1 MIIPPS
7 ISLSGKVGELLM
19 TPTTEPRY
27 NRTYICTFQ
36 QIIYSFH
43 IDQKPRHRMALGRVR
58 QETAMNGRTSFIE
71 RLADFVVRNRI
82 WVAILTLVAA
92 FTVFAGIPNL
102 KLDTDG
108 RVFMAADNPDKMLLD
123 RFEQEFAKDDNLAII
138 VKPADGNVFT
148 PRTLGAV
155 GDLTEELWNLP
166 YVRLVNSITRFQN
179 TYADG
184 DMMVVEDLV
193 PDPQTVT
200 PKEAAAARDTALDR
214 IEIINSLISADG
226 SATAISVIFRLPGI
240 DLVSEIPNINA
251 EAEPLLARFR
261 AEYPEIEFKA
271 SGSVAISQAFATA
284 SQKDGETLTP
294 SMLVAMLL
302 VVGILLRSVTGAL
315 LILVLAALSALVSL
329 GALGWTRIPINSA
342 TAVAPLM
349 VITLAVASSVH
360 ILSSVRQ
367 TMQQTSDRTQ
377 WARRAL
383 ADHGLG
389 ITVAIF
395 TTAIGFLSLNFSIS
409 PPFRQL
415 GNMVAAGMVGVWIF
429 TIFLLPGLICWLP
442 MRQVRK
448 AASVD
453 RFMAWLGEFVI
464 RNQRRLLL
472 GIPLVILGFA
482 AGISQIKL
490 EDDFLRYFD
499 ERFETRRATDLYEAN
514 LGGLNVLEYSVDTG
528 VESGINSVAYLES
541 LDAFASFLRDQ
552 PEVSHIRI
560 LSDTIKRLNMNM
572 NGDDPAFYRIP
583 DTDEEASQYLFLYEL
598 SLGYGMDL
606 TDQINVD
613 RSSTRVSAFVP
624 FATTTQL
631 LELDDKVQ
639 AWFAENAAELANPVT
654 GQTHVYTMIS
664 ARDVPSMLKGTT
676 LALVF
681 ISFVIF
687 LVLRNLKL
695 GLVSLVPNLVPA
707 AMGFGLWGF
716 MVGNVTLAVSI
727 VVAMTLGIV
736 VDDTVH
742 FILKYANARKRGE
755 SAEDSVRYAFKSVGM
770 ALTVTSLGLV
780 IGFAILGQSG
790 FAVNRDMARL
800 TAITLS
806 FALFVDFLFLPPL
819 LIFLDRMKTMKT
831 SISNAASLALV
842 AGLAAALALVLPF
855 DSAKAS
861 NEKGLA
867 IATEVDNRDKGWD
880 DVSVEGEMVLKNKAG
895 NESVRKFRSTI
906 LEAANTAEGDR
917 SIITFSQPRDVRGT
931 ALLTHSKI
939 EPEDDSQWIFLPAV
953 KRVKRISSSN
963 RTGKFVSS
971 EFSYE
976 DLGSEEVADNDHI
989 WIEDTACAHDASLT
1003 CAAVESRPKNKKS
1016 GYSRRVS
1023 FIDLEE
1029 YRVHQIDFYNRRGDL
1044 EKTLNFEDYKQY
1056 EGQFWRAHVMI
1067 MKNHQTG
1074 KSTRLSWGEYSFR
1087 QGLTDRDFTPQGL
1100 PKAGR

>member
-1 MIIPPS
+1 M
-7 ISLSGKVGELLM
+7 
-19 TPTTEPRY
+19 
-27 NRTYICTFQ
+27 
-36 QIIYSFH
+36 
-43 IDQKPRHRMALGRVR
+43 
-58 QETAMNGRTSFIE
+58 E
-71 RLADFVVRNRI
+71 RFAEFVVNNRI
-82 WVAILTLVAA
+82 KVAIVTMLLA
-92 FTVFAGIPNL
+92 FGVFAGIPNL

-108 RVFMAADNPDKMLLD
+108 RVFMAADNPDKIRLD

-138 VKPADGNVFT
+138 IVPADGEVFT
-148 PRTLGAV
+148 PRTLGAI
-155 GDLTEELWNLP
+155 GAMTEDLWNLP

-193 PDPQTVT
+193 PEPDMVT
-200 PKEAAAARDTALDR
+200 DEEAAAARAVALDR
-214 IEIINSLISADG
+214 IEIRNSLINEDA

-251 EAEPLLARFR
+251 EFEPLLEEYR
-261 AEYPEIEFKA
+261 AAYPDIQFKA

-294 SMLVAMLL
+294 TMLVAML
-302 VVGILLRSVTGAL
+302 VIVGVLLRSATGSL
-315 LILVLAALSALVSL
+315 LILVLATLSALVSL

-360 ILSSVRQ
+360 VLSSVRQ
-367 TMQQTSDRTQ
+367 TMQETADRTV
-377 WARRAL
+377 WARRAII
-383 ADHGLG
+383 DHGLG
-389 ITVAIF
+389 ITVAVF

-415 GNMVAAGMVGVWIF
+415 GNMVAGGMIGVWVF
-429 TIFLLPGLICWLP
+429 TMFLLPGLICWLP
-442 MRQVRK
+442 IKQNER

-453 RFMAWLGEFVI
+453 NFMVALGEFVI
-464 RNQRRLLL
+464 RHQKRLLV
-472 GIPLVILGFA
+472 GIPVVIIAFG

-499 ERFETRRATDLYEAN
+499 ESFETRQATDLYETE

-528 VESGINSVAYLES
+528 VENGINSVEYLQTLNALS
-541 LDAFASFLRDQ
+541 VFLRDQ
-552 PEVSHIRI
+552 PEISHIRS

-572 NGDDPAFYRIP
+572 NSDDPAYYRIP
-583 DTDEEASQYLFLYEL
+583 DSDEEASQFLFLYEL

-613 RSSTRVSAFVP
+613 RSSTRVSAFVDY
-624 FATTTQL
+624 ATTRQL
-631 LELDDKVQ
+631 IALDEKIQGWFDKNAPELKS
-639 AWFAENAAELANPVT
+639 PVT

-664 ARDVPSMLKGTT
+664 ARDVPSMLQGTS

-707 AMGFGLWGF
+707 IMGFGLWGY

-780 IGFAILGQSG
+780 IGFGILGQSG

-831 SISNAASLALV
+831 STATTASLAAV
-842 AGLAAALALVLPF
+842 AVIAASFAIMPVTGAN
-855 DSAKAS
+855 AS

-867 IATEVDNRDKGWD
+867 IATEVDNRDKGWG
-880 DVSVEGEMVLKNKAG
+880 DVTVEGEMVLKNKAG

-906 LEAANTAEGDR
+906 LEAADASEGDR
-917 SIITFSQPRDVRGT
+917 SIITFSEPRDVRGT

-939 EPEDDSQWIFLPAV
+939 EPDDDSQWIFLPAV

-989 WIEDTACAHDASLT
+989 WLEDATCEHDAALT
-1003 CAAVESRPKNKKS
+1003 CAAVESRPKNKRS

-1023 FIDLEE
+1023 FIDLDE
-1029 YRVHQIDFYNRRGDL
+1029 YRVHRIDFYNRRGDL
-1044 EKTLNFEDYKQY
+1044 EKSLRFEDYRQY

-1067 MKNHQTG
+1067 MDNSQTG
-1074 KSTRLSWGEYSFR
+1074 KSTRLAWGDYSFR
-1087 QGLTDRDFTPQGL
+1087 QGLTERDFTPQGL
-1100 PKAGR
+1100 PKASR

>member
-1 MIIPPS
+1 M
-7 ISLSGKVGELLM
+7 
-19 TPTTEPRY
+19 
-27 NRTYICTFQ
+27 
-36 QIIYSFH
+36 
-43 IDQKPRHRMALGRVR
+43 
-58 QETAMNGRTSFIE
+58 E
-71 RLADFVVRNRI
+71 RFADFVVNNRI
-82 WVAILTLVAA
+82 KVAIVTLLLA
-92 FTVFAGIPNL
+92 FGVFAGIPNL

-108 RVFMAADNPDKMLLD
+108 RVFMAADNPDKIVLD
-123 RFEQEFAKDDNLAII
+123 KFEQEFAKDDNLAII
-138 VKPADGNVFT
+138 IVPEDGKVFT
-148 PRTLGAV
+148 PRTLGAI
-155 GDLTEELWNLP
+155 GAMTEDLWNLP

-193 PDPQTVT
+193 PEPSMVT
-200 PKEAAAARDTALDR
+200 EEEAAAARTAALDR
-214 IEIINSLISADG
+214 IEIRNSLINEDA

-240 DLVSEIPNINA
+240 DLVSEIPDINA
-251 EAEPLLARFR
+251 EFEPLIEKYR
-261 AEYPEIEFKA
+261 AEYPGIQFKA

-294 SMLVAMLL
+294 MMLVAML
-302 VVGILLRSVTGAL
+302 VIVGVLLRSATGSL
-315 LILVLAALSALVSL
+315 LILILAALSALVSL

-360 ILSSVRQ
+360 VLSSIRQ
-367 TMQQTSDRTQ
+367 TMQETADRTV
-377 WARRAL
+377 WAKRAII
-383 ADHGLG
+383 DHGLG
-389 ITVAIF
+389 ITVAVF
-395 TTAIGFLSLNFSIS
+395 TTAVGFLSLNFSIS
-409 PPFRQL
+409 PPFQQL
-415 GNMVAAGMVGVWIF
+415 GNMVAGGMVGVWVF
-429 TIFLLPGLICWLP
+429 TMFLLPGLICWLP
-442 MRQVRK
+442 IKQNK
-448 AASVD
+448 NTASVD
-453 RFMAWLGEFVI
+453 RFMAALGEFVI
-464 RNQRRLLL
+464 RHQKRLLV
-472 GIPLVILGFA
+472 GIPIVIIGFG

-499 ERFETRRATDLYEAN
+499 ESFETRQATDLYETE

-528 VESGINSVAYLES
+528 VENGINSVEYLQT
-541 LDAFASFLRDQ
+541 LDNLSDFLRDQ
-552 PEVSHIRI
+552 PEVSHIRS

-572 NGDDPAFYRIP
+572 NGDDEAFYRIP
-583 DTDEEASQYLFLYEL
+583 DSDEEASQFLFLYEL

-613 RSSTRVSAFVP
+613 RSSTRVSAFVGY
-624 FATTTQL
+624 ATTRQL
-631 LELDDKVQ
+631 IALDGKIQ
-639 AWFAENAAELANPVT
+639 AWFDENAPELKSPVT

-664 ARDVPSMLKGTT
+664 ARDVPSMLKGTS

-707 AMGFGLWGF
+707 IMGFGLWGF

-831 SISNAASLALV
+831 SATTAASLAVIAALA
-842 AGLAAALALVLPF
+842 AGLAFLPF
-855 DSAKAS
+855 STAKAS

-880 DVSVEGEMVLKNKAG
+880 DVTVEGEMVLKNKAG

-906 LEAANTAEGDR
+906 LEAADTSEGDR
-917 SIITFSQPRDVRGT
+917 SIITFSEPRDVRGT

-939 EPEDDSQWIFLPAV
+939 EPDDDSQWIFLPAV

-989 WIEDTACAHDASLT
+989 WIEDKPCAHDTALT
-1003 CAAVESRPKNKKS
+1003 CAAVESRPKNKRS

-1023 FIDLEE
+1023 FIDLDE

-1044 EKTLNFEDYKQY
+1044 EKSLQFQDYKQY
-1056 EGQFWRAHVMI
+1056 EGQFWRAHVMV
-1067 MKNHQTG
+1067 MENKQTG
-1074 KSTRLSWGEYSFR
+1074 KSTRLSWGDYSFR

-1100 PKAGR
+1100 PKASR

>member
-1 MIIPPS
+1 ME
-7 ISLSGKVGELLM
+7 K
-19 TPTTEPRY
+19 
-27 NRTYICTFQ
+27 F
-36 QIIYSFH
+36 
-43 IDQKPRHRMALGRVR
+43 
-58 QETAMNGRTSFIE
+58 
-71 RLADFVVRNRI
+71 ADFVVRNRI
-82 WVAILTLVAA
+82 YTAIAALVLA
-92 FTVFAGIPNL
+92 FAVFAGIPNL

-108 RVFMAADNPDKMLLD
+108 RVFMAADNPDKILLD
-123 RFEQEFAKDDNLAII
+123 KFEQEFAKDDNLAII
-138 VKPADGNVFT
+138 VVPKDGEVFT
-148 PRTLGAV
+148 PRTLGAI
-155 GDLTEELWNLP
+155 GALTEDLWNLP

-193 PDPQTVT
+193 PEPSMVT
-200 PKEAAAARDTALDR
+200 EDEASAAREAALDR
-214 IEIINSLISADG
+214 IEIQNSLINDDG
-226 SATAISVIFRLPGI
+226 SATAISVIFRLPGV

-251 EAEPLLARFR
+251 EFEPLLARYS
-261 AEYPEIEFKA
+261 AEYPGITFKA

-294 SMLVAMLL
+294 AMLVAMLL
-302 VVGILLRSVTGAL
+302 VVGVLLRSVTGAL
-315 LILVLAALSALVSL
+315 LILVLAALSAMASL

-349 VITLAVASSVH
+349 VVTLAVASSVH
-360 ILSSVRQ
+360 VLSSIRQ
-367 TMQQTSDRTQ
+367 TMQQTADRTV

-389 ITVAIF
+389 ITVAVF

-415 GNMVAAGMVGVWIF
+415 GNMVAAGMIGVWIF
-429 TIFLLPGLICWLP
+429 TMFLLPGLIVWLP
-442 MRQVRK
+442 MRQIK
-448 AASVD
+448 EAASVD
-453 RFMAWLGEFVI
+453 RLMGRLGEFVI
-464 RNQRRLLL
+464 RNQRPLLL
-472 GIPLVILGFA
+472 GIPVIIIGFA
-482 AGISQIKL
+482 IGISQIKL

-499 ERFETRRATDLYEAN
+499 ESFETRQATDLYETE

-528 VESGINSVAYLES
+528 VENGINSVEYLQK
-541 LDAFASFLRDQ
+541 LDDLSAFLRSQ
-552 PEVSHIRI
+552 PEVSHIRS

-572 NGDDPAFYRIP
+572 NGDDPASYRIP
-583 DTDEEASQYLFLYEL
+583 DTDEEASQFLFLYEL

-613 RSSTRVSAFVP
+613 RSSTRVSAFVGY
-624 FATTTQL
+624 ATTRQL
-631 LELDDKVQ
+631 IALDGKIQ
-639 AWFAENAAELANPVT
+639 TWFAENAPELQSPVT

-664 ARDVPSMLKGTT
+664 ARDVPSMLQGTS

-695 GLVSLVPNLVPA
+695 GLISLVPNLLPA
-707 AMGFGLWGF
+707 VMGFGLWGY

-780 IGFAILGQSG
+780 LGFAILGQSG

-819 LIFLDRMKTMKT
+819 LIFIDRMKTMKIT
-831 SISNAASLALV
+831 ASTTATMAVLAT
-842 AGLAAALALVLPF
+842 LAAGIMLLLPA
-855 DSAKAS
+855 DYAHAS

-867 IATEVDNRDKGWD
+867 IATEVDNRDKEWG
-880 DVSVEGEMVLKNKAG
+880 DVTVEGEMVLKNKAG

-906 LEAANTAEGDR
+906 LEAANSAEGDK
-917 SIITFSQPRDVRGT
+917 SIIVFSQPRDVRGT

-989 WIEDTACAHDASLT
+989 WLEDAPCEHDAGLT
-1003 CAAVESRPKNKKS
+1003 CAAVESRPKNKRS
-1016 GYSRRVS
+1016 GYSKRVS
-1023 FIDLEE
+1023 FIDMDE
-1029 YRVHQIDFYNRRGDL
+1029 YRVHRIDFYNRRGDL
-1044 EKTLNFEDYKQY
+1044 EKILSFSDFKLYKDRY
-1056 EGQFWRAHVMI
+1056 WRAQI
-1067 MKNHQTG
+1067 MTMNNQQTG
-1074 KSTRLSWGEYSFR
+1074 KSTTLSWGEYDFG
-1087 QGLTDRDFTPQGL
+1087 QGLNDRDFTPQAL
-1100 PKAGR
+1100 PKASR

>member
-1 MIIPPS
+1 MD
-7 ISLSGKVGELLM
+7 
-19 TPTTEPRY
+19 R
-27 NRTYICTFQ
+27 F
-36 QIIYSFH
+36 
-43 IDQKPRHRMALGRVR
+43 
-58 QETAMNGRTSFIE
+58 
-71 RLADFVVRNRI
+71 ADFVVNNRI
-82 WVAILTLVAA
+82 KMALATLLMA
-92 FTVFAGIPNL
+92 FVVFAGIPNL

-108 RVFMAADNPDKMLLD
+108 RVFMASDNPDKILLD
-123 RFEQEFAKDDNLAII
+123 NFEQEFAKDDNLAII
-138 VKPADGNVFT
+138 IVPKDGEVFT
-148 PRTLGAV
+148 PRTLGAI
-155 GDLTEELWNLP
+155 GAMTEDLWNLP

-193 PDPQTVT
+193 PEPSMVTVE
-200 PKEAAAARDTALDR
+200 EAAAARAAALDR
-214 IEIINSLISADG
+214 IEIRNSLINEQG
-226 SATAISVIFRLPGI
+226 TATAISVIFRLPGI

-251 EAEPLLARFR
+251 EFAPLLEEYR
-261 AEYPEIEFKA
+261 AAYPDITFKA
-271 SGSVAISQAFATA
+271 SGSVAVSQAFATA

-294 SMLVAMLL
+294 AMLVAML
-302 VVGILLRSVTGAL
+302 VIVGLLLRSATGSL
-315 LILVLAALSALVSL
+315 LILILAALSALVSL

-360 ILSSVRQ
+360 VLSSIRQ
-367 TMQQTSDRTQ
+367 TMQETSDRTI

-383 ADHGLG
+383 SDHGLG
-389 ITVAIF
+389 ITVAVF

-415 GNMVAAGMVGVWIF
+415 GNMVAGGMIGVWIF
-429 TIFLLPGLICWLP
+429 TMFLLPGLICWVP
-442 MRQVRK
+442 IRQNK
-448 AASVD
+448 GAASVD
-453 RFMAWLGEFVI
+453 RFMVALGEFVI
-464 RNQRRLLL
+464 RHQKRLLL
-472 GIPLVILGFA
+472 GIPVIIIGFA

-499 ERFETRRATDLYEAN
+499 ESFETRQATDLYETE

-528 VESGINSVAYLES
+528 EENGINSVAYLTKLEDLS
-541 LDAFASFLRDQ
+541 AFLRAQ
-552 PEVSHIRI
+552 PEVSHIRS

-583 DTDEEASQYLFLYEL
+583 ETDEEASQFLFLYEL

-613 RSSTRVSAFVP
+613 RSSTRVSAFVGY
-624 FATTTQL
+624 ATTRQL
-631 LELDDKVQ
+631 IALDHKIQDWFDEYAPELK
-639 AWFAENAAELANPVT
+639 APVT

-664 ARDVPSMLKGTT
+664 ARDVPSMLQGTT

-695 GLVSLVPNLVPA
+695 GIVSLVPNLLPA
-707 AMGFGLWGF
+707 LMGFGLWGYL
-716 MVGNVTLAVSI
+716 VGNVTLAVSI

-742 FILKYANARKRGE
+742 FMLKYANARKRGE
-755 SAEDSVRYAFKSVGM
+755 SAEDSVRHAFKSVGM
-770 ALTVTSLGLV
+770 ALTITSLGLV

-831 SISNAASLALV
+831 NTTSTASLAV
-842 AGLAAALALVLPF
+842 IATLAAAALVMTLSTP
-855 DSAKAS
+855 AKAAGDDAS

-867 IATEVDNRDKGWD
+867 IATEVDSRDRGWG
-880 DVSVEGEMVLKNKAG
+880 DVTVEGEMVLKNKAG

-906 LEAANTAEGDR
+906 LEAADASEGDR

-939 EPEDDSQWIFLPAV
+939 EPDDDSQWIFLPAV

-976 DLGSEEVADNDHI
+976 DLGSEEVADNAHI
-989 WIEDTACAHDASLT
+989 WLEDAACAHDGALT
-1003 CAAVESRPKNKKS
+1003 CAAVESRPKNKRS
-1016 GYSRRVS
+1016 GYSKRVS
-1023 FIDLEE
+1023 FIDLDE

-1044 EKTLNFEDYKQY
+1044 EKSLKFQDYKQY

-1067 MKNHQTG
+1067 MENTQTG
-1074 KSTRLSWGEYSFR
+1074 KSTRLSWGDYSFR
-1087 QGLTDRDFTPQGL
+1087 KGLTERDFTPQGL
-1100 PKAGR
+1100 PKASR

>member
-1 MIIPPS
+1 MDRFAAII
-7 ISLSGKVGELLM
+7 V
-19 TPTTEPRY
+19 
-27 NRTYICTFQ
+27 N
-36 QIIYSFH
+36 
-43 IDQKPRHRMALGRVR
+43 
-58 QETAMNGRTSFIE
+58 
-71 RLADFVVRNRI
+71 NRI
-82 WVAILTLVAA
+82 KCAVVTLALA
-92 FTVFAGIPNL
+92 FAVFAGIPNL

-108 RVFMAADNPDKMLLD
+108 RVFMADENPDKMLLD

-138 VKPADGNVFT
+138 IKPADGEVFT
-148 PRTLGAV
+148 PRTLGAI
-155 GDLTEELWNLP
+155 GALTEDLWNLP

-179 TYADG
+179 SYADG

-193 PDPQTVT
+193 PDPQMVT
-200 PKEAAAARDTALDR
+200 AEEAARARATALDR
-214 IEIINSLISADG
+214 VEIRNSLISGDA
-226 SATAISVIFRLPGI
+226 SATAISVIFRLPGV

-251 EAEPLLARFR
+251 EAEPLLERYR
-261 AEYPEIEFKA
+261 AEYPDIEFKA

-294 SMLVAMLL
+294 AMLVAMLL
-302 VVGILLRSVTGAL
+302 VVGILLRTVTGSL

-349 VITLAVASSVH
+349 VITLAVASGVH
-360 ILSSVRQ
+360 VLSSIRQ
-367 TMQQTSDRTQ
+367 TMQQTADRTE

-383 ADHGLG
+383 TDHGVG

-395 TTAIGFLSLNFSIS
+395 TTGIGFLSLNFSIS
-409 PPFRQL
+409 PPFQQL
-415 GNMVAAGMVGVWIF
+415 GNMVAVGMIGVWIF

-442 MRQVRK
+442 IKQINK

-453 RFMAWLGEFVI
+453 RLMVWLGEFVI
-464 RNQRRLLL
+464 RHQRRLLL
-472 GIPLVILGFA
+472 GIPVIIIGFA

-499 ERFETRRATDLYEAN
+499 ERFETRKATDLYETN

-528 VESGINSVAYLES
+528 IESGINSVAYLES
-541 LDAFASFLRDQ
+541 LDAFAEFLRAQ

-572 NGDDPAFYRIP
+572 NGDDTDFYRIP
-583 DTDEEASQYLFLYEL
+583 QTDEEASQYLFLYEL

-624 FATTTQL
+624 FATTSQL
-631 LELDDKVQ
+631 LALDDRIQ
-639 AWFAENAAELANPVT
+639 DWFTANAPELTSPVT

-707 AMGFGLWGF
+707 AMGFGLWGY

-742 FILKYANARKRGE
+742 FILKYANARKRGK
-755 SAEDSVRYAFKSVGM
+755 SAEDSVRHAFKSVGM

-831 SISNAASLALV
+831 SSTTTAALAII
-842 AGLAAALALVLPF
+842 AGLAVALALLTP
-855 DSAKAS
+855 SGGAKAS
-861 NEKGLA
+861 AEKGLA
-867 IATEVDNRDKGWD
+867 IATEVDARDRGWG
-880 DVSVEGEMVLKNKAG
+880 DVTVEGEMVLKNKAG

-906 LEAANTAEGDR
+906 LEAEDSAEGDR
-917 SIITFSQPRDVRGT
+917 SIITFSKPRDVRGT
-931 ALLTHSKI
+931 ALLTHSMI
-939 EPEDDSQWIFLPAV
+939 EPEDDSQWIFLPAI

-976 DLGSEEVADNDHI
+976 DLGSEEVADNEHI
-989 WIEDTACAHDASLT
+989 WLEDAACAHDAAVT

-1016 GYSRRVS
+1016 GYSKRVS
-1023 FIDLEE
+1023 FIDLAE
-1029 YRVHQIDFYNRRGDL
+1029 YRVQRIDFYNRRGDL
-1044 EKTLNFEDYKQY
+1044 EKTLEFQDYRQY
-1056 EGQFWRAHVMI
+1056 EGQFWRAHVMK
-1067 MKNHQTG
+1067 MQNHQTG
-1074 KSTRLSWGEYSFR
+1074 KSTRLSWGDYNFR
-1087 QGLTDRDFTPQGL
+1087 QGLTARDFTPQGL

>member
-1 MIIPPS
+1 M
-7 ISLSGKVGELLM
+7 
-19 TPTTEPRY
+19 
-27 NRTYICTFQ
+27 
-36 QIIYSFH
+36 
-43 IDQKPRHRMALGRVR
+43 
-58 QETAMNGRTSFIE
+58 E
-71 RLADFVVRNRI
+71 RFAEFVVNNRI
-82 WVAILTLVAA
+82 KVAIVTMLLA
-92 FTVFAGIPNL
+92 FGVFAGIPNL

-108 RVFMAADNPDKMLLD
+108 RVFMAADNPDKVRLD

-138 VKPADGNVFT
+138 IVPADGEVFT
-148 PRTLGAV
+148 PRTLGAI
-155 GDLTEELWNLP
+155 GAMTEDLWNLP

-193 PDPQTVT
+193 PEPDMVT
-200 PKEAAAARDTALDR
+200 DEDAAAARAVALDR
-214 IEIINSLISADG
+214 IEIRNSLINEDA

-251 EAEPLLARFR
+251 EFEPLLEEYR
-261 AEYPEIEFKA
+261 AAYPDIQFKA

-294 SMLVAMLL
+294 AMLVAML
-302 VVGILLRSVTGAL
+302 VIVGVLLRSATGSL
-315 LILVLAALSALVSL
+315 LILILATLSALVSL

-360 ILSSVRQ
+360 VLSSVRQ
-367 TMQQTSDRTQ
+367 TMQETADRTI
-377 WARRAL
+377 WARRAII
-383 ADHGLG
+383 DHGLG
-389 ITVAIF
+389 ITVAVF

-415 GNMVAAGMVGVWIF
+415 GNMVAGGMIGVWVF
-429 TIFLLPGLICWLP
+429 TMFLLPGLICWLP
-442 MRQVRK
+442 IKQNKRT
-448 AASVD
+448 ASVD
-453 RFMAWLGEFVI
+453 SFMVALGEFVI
-464 RNQRRLLL
+464 RHQKRLLV
-472 GIPLVILGFA
+472 GIPVVIIAFG

-499 ERFETRRATDLYEAN
+499 ESFETRQATDLYETE

-528 VESGINSVAYLES
+528 VENGINSVEYLQT
-541 LDAFASFLRDQ
+541 LDALSVFLRDQ
-552 PEVSHIRI
+552 PEISHIRS

-572 NGDDPAFYRIP
+572 NSDDPAYYRIP
-583 DTDEEASQYLFLYEL
+583 DSDEEASQFLFLYEL

-613 RSSTRVSAFVP
+613 RSSTRVSAFVGY
-624 FATTTQL
+624 ATTRQL
-631 LELDDKVQ
+631 IALDEKIQGWFDKNAPELKS
-639 AWFAENAAELANPVT
+639 PVT

-664 ARDVPSMLKGTT
+664 ARDVPSMLQGTS

-687 LVLRNLKL
+687 LVLRNFKL

-707 AMGFGLWGF
+707 IMGFGLWGY

-742 FILKYANARKRGE
+742 FILKYANARKRGD

-831 SISNAASLALV
+831 STATTASLAAVTVIAASLAIMPLTG
-842 AGLAAALALVLPF
+842 AN
-855 DSAKAS
+855 AS
-861 NEKGLA
+861 NEKGIA
-867 IATEVDNRDKGWD
+867 IATEVDNRDKGWG
-880 DVSVEGEMVLKNKAG
+880 DVTVEGEMVLKNKAG

-906 LEAANTAEGDR
+906 LEAADASEGDR
-917 SIITFSQPRDVRGT
+917 SIITFSEPRDVRGT

-939 EPEDDSQWIFLPAV
+939 EPDDDSQWIFLPAV

-989 WIEDTACAHDASLT
+989 WLKDAACEHDAALT
-1003 CAAVESRPKNKKS
+1003 CAAVESRPKNKRS

-1023 FIDLEE
+1023 FIDLDE
-1029 YRVHQIDFYNRRGDL
+1029 YRVHRIDFYNRRGDL
-1044 EKTLNFEDYKQY
+1044 EKSLRFEDYRQY
-1056 EGQFWRAHVMI
+1056 EDQFWRAHVMI
-1067 MKNHQTG
+1067 MDNSQTG
-1074 KSTRLSWGEYSFR
+1074 KSTRLAWGDYSFR
-1087 QGLTDRDFTPQGL
+1087 QGLTERDFTPQGL
-1100 PKAGR
+1100 PKASR

>member
-1 MIIPPS
+1 MK
-7 ISLSGKVGELLM
+7 L
-19 TPTTEPRY
+19 
-27 NRTYICTFQ
+27 F
-36 QIIYSFH
+36 
-43 IDQKPRHRMALGRVR
+43 
-58 QETAMNGRTSFIE
+58 
-71 RLADFVVRNRI
+71 ADFVVNNRI
-82 WVAILTLVAA
+82 KVAIATMLMA
-92 FTVFAGIPNL
+92 FAVFAGIPNL

-108 RVFMAADNPDKMLLD
+108 RVFMAANNPDKVMLD
-123 RFEQEFAKDDNLAII
+123 KFEQEFAKDDNLAII
-138 VKPADGNVFT
+138 ILPKDGEVFT
-148 PRTLGAV
+148 PRTLSAIGA
-155 GDLTEELWNLP
+155 LTDDLWNLP

-184 DMMVVEDLV
+184 DMMVVEDLI
-193 PDPQTVT
+193 PEPSMVT
-200 PKEAAAARDTALDR
+200 DEEAAAAKTAALDR
-214 IEIINSLISADG
+214 IEIRNSLINEEG
-226 SATAISVIFRLPGI
+226 SATGISVIFRLPGI
-240 DLVSEIPNINA
+240 DLASEIPDINA
-251 EAEPLLARFR
+251 EFEPLLEQYR
-261 AEYPEIEFKA
+261 AEYSDITFKA

-294 SMLVAMLL
+294 AMLMAMLV
-302 VVGILLRSVTGAL
+302 VVGMLLRSATGSL
-315 LILVLAALSALVSL
+315 LILILATLSALVSL

-367 TMQQTSDRTQ
+367 TMLETSDRTI

-383 ADHGLG
+383 TDHGLG
-389 ITVAIF
+389 ITVAVF

-415 GNMVAAGMVGVWIF
+415 GNMGAGGMIGVWIF
-429 TIFLLPGLICWLP
+429 TMFLLPGLICWVP
-442 MRQVRK
+442 IRQK
-448 AASVD
+448 LGEASVD
-453 RFMAWLGEFVI
+453 RLVVTLGEFVI
-464 RNQRRLLL
+464 RNQKLLL
-472 GIPLVILGFA
+472 IGIPVLIIGFG
-482 AGISQIKL
+482 AGISHIKL

-499 ERFETRRATDLYEAN
+499 ESFETRQATDLYETE

-528 VESGINSVAYLES
+528 EESGINSVAYLTK
-541 LDAFASFLRDQ
+541 LDKLSTFLRAQ
-552 PEVSHIRI
+552 PEVSHIRS

-583 DTDEEASQYLFLYEL
+583 ETDEEASQFLFLYEL

-613 RSSTRVSAFVP
+613 RSSTRVSAFVGY
-624 FATTTQL
+624 ATTRQL
-631 LELDDKVQ
+631 ITLDNKIQGWFDANAPELKS
-639 AWFAENAAELANPVT
+639 PVT

-664 ARDVPSMLKGTT
+664 ARDVPSMLQGTS

-695 GLVSLVPNLVPA
+695 GIVSLVPNLLPA
-707 AMGFGLWGF
+707 LMGFGLWGY

-742 FILKYANARKRGE
+742 FMLKYANARKRGE

-819 LIFLDRMKTMKT
+819 LIFLDRMKTIKA
-831 SISNAASLALV
+831 NATASLAAIVTLV
-842 AGLAAALALVLPF
+842 AAALMLPLTTP
-855 DSAKAS
+855 ANAS
-861 NEKGLA
+861 DEKGLA
-867 IATEVDNRDKGWD
+867 IATEVDNRDKGWG
-880 DVSVEGEMVLKNKAG
+880 DVTVEGEMVLKNKAG

-906 LEAANTAEGDR
+906 LEANDASEGDR
-917 SIITFSQPRDVRGT
+917 SIIIFSQPRDVRGT

-939 EPEDDSQWIFLPAV
+939 EPDDDAQWIFLPAV

-976 DLGSEEVADNDHI
+976 DLGSEEVADNKHS
-989 WIEDTACAHDASLT
+989 WLENAACAHDSTLT
-1003 CAAVESRPKNKKS
+1003 CAAVESRPKNKRS
-1016 GYSRRVS
+1016 GYSKRVS
-1023 FIDLEE
+1023 FIDIDE

-1044 EKTLNFEDYKQY
+1044 EKSLKFQDYKQY
-1056 EGQFWRAHVMI
+1056 EGRFWRAHTML
-1067 MKNHQTG
+1067 MDNMQTG
-1074 KSTRLSWGEYSFR
+1074 KSTRLLWADYSFR
-1087 QGLTDRDFTPQGL
+1087 QGLTERDFTPQSL
-1100 PKAGR
+1100 PKASR

>member
-1 MIIPPS
+1 M
-7 ISLSGKVGELLM
+7 
-19 TPTTEPRY
+19 
-27 NRTYICTFQ
+27 
-36 QIIYSFH
+36 
-43 IDQKPRHRMALGRVR
+43 
-58 QETAMNGRTSFIE
+58 E
-71 RLADFVVRNRI
+71 RFADFVVTNRI
-82 WVAILTLVAA
+82 KVAIVTMLLA
-92 FTVFAGIPNL
+92 FGVFAGIPNL

-108 RVFMAADNPDKMLLD
+108 RVFMADDNPDKIVLD
-123 RFEQEFAKDDNLAII
+123 KFEQEFAKDDNLAII
-138 VKPADGNVFT
+138 IVPADGEVFT
-148 PRTLGAV
+148 PRTLGAI
-155 GDLTEELWNLP
+155 GALTEDLWNLP

-193 PDPQTVT
+193 PDPSMVT
-200 PKEAAAARDTALDR
+200 DDEAAAARAAALDR
-214 IEIINSLISADG
+214 IEIRNSLINAEA
-226 SATAISVIFRLPGI
+226 SATAISVIFRLPGV

-251 EAEPLLARFR
+251 EFAPLLETYR
-261 AEYPEIEFKA
+261 AEYPDIQFKA

-294 SMLVAMLL
+294 AMLVAML
-302 VVGILLRSVTGAL
+302 VIVGVLLRSATGSL

-360 ILSSVRQ
+360 VLSSVRQ
-367 TMQQTSDRTQ
+367 TMQETADRTI
-377 WARRAL
+377 WARRAII
-383 ADHGLG
+383 DHGLG
-389 ITVAIF
+389 ISVAVF
-395 TTAIGFLSLNFSIS
+395 TTAVGFLSLNFSIS
-409 PPFRQL
+409 PPFQQL
-415 GNMVAAGMVGVWIF
+415 GNMVAGGMIGVWVF
-429 TIFLLPGLICWLP
+429 TMFLLPGLICWLP
-442 MRQVRK
+442 IKQNTRT
-448 AASVD
+448 ASVD
-453 RFMAWLGEFVI
+453 RFMAALGEFVI
-464 RNQRRLLL
+464 RHQKRLLL
-472 GIPLVILGFA
+472 GIPVVIIGFA
-482 AGISQIKL
+482 VGISQIKL

-499 ERFETRRATDLYEAN
+499 ETFETRQATDLYETE

-528 VESGINSVAYLES
+528 VENGINSVAYLQT
-541 LDAFASFLRDQ
+541 LDALSAFLRDQ
-552 PEVSHIRI
+552 PEVSHIRS

-572 NGDDPAFYRIP
+572 NGDDKAYYRIP
-583 DTDEEASQYLFLYEL
+583 DSDEEASQFLFLYEL

-613 RSSTRVSAFVP
+613 RSSTRISAFVGY
-624 FATTTQL
+624 ATTRQL
-631 LELDDKVQ
+631 IALDGKIQ
-639 AWFAENAAELANPVT
+639 AWFDENAPELKSPVT

-664 ARDVPSMLKGTT
+664 ARDVPSMLKGTS

-687 LVLRNLKL
+687 LVLRNVKL

-707 AMGFGLWGF
+707 IMGFGLWGY

-831 SISNAASLALV
+831 STTSTASLAV
-842 AGLAAALALVLPF
+842 IAALAAALAIMPMGG
-855 DSAKAS
+855 AQAS

-867 IATEVDNRDKGWD
+867 IATEVDNRDRGWD
-880 DVSVEGEMVLKNKAG
+880 DVTVEGEMVLKNKAG

-906 LEAANTAEGDR
+906 LEAADSSEGDR
-917 SIITFSQPRDVRGT
+917 SIITFSEPRDVRGT

-939 EPEDDSQWIFLPAV
+939 EPDDDSQWIFLPAV

-989 WIEDTACAHDASLT
+989 WLEDAACTHDASLT
-1003 CAAVESRPKNKKS
+1003 CAAVESRPKNKRS

-1023 FIDLEE
+1023 FIDLDE

-1044 EKTLNFEDYKQY
+1044 EKSLQFQDYKQY
-1056 EGQFWRAHVMI
+1056 EGEFWRAHVMV
-1067 MKNHQTG
+1067 MENRQTG
-1074 KSTRLSWGEYSFR
+1074 KSTRLSWGDYSFR
-1087 QGLTDRDFTPQGL
+1087 QGLTERDFTPQGL
-1100 PKAGR
+1100 PKASR

>member
-1 MIIPPS
+1 
-7 ISLSGKVGELLM
+7 M
-19 TPTTEPRY
+19 T
-27 NRTYICTFQ
+27 
-36 QIIYSFH
+36 H
-43 IDQKPRHRMALGRVR
+43 LAG
-58 QETAMNGRTSFIE
+58 FI
-71 RLADFVVRNRI
+71 VTNRI
-82 WVAILTLVAA
+82 KFAMATLVLA
-92 FTVFAGIPNL
+92 FAVFAGIPNL

-108 RVFMAADNPDKMLLD
+108 RVFMADDNPDKVLLD
-123 RFEQEFAKDDNLAII
+123 GFEQEFAKDDNLAII
-138 VKPADGNVFT
+138 VKPADGEVFT
-148 PRTLGAV
+148 PRTLGAI
-155 GDLTEELWNLP
+155 GALTEELWNLP

-200 PKEAAAARDTALDR
+200 AEDAAAARTTALDR
-214 IEIINSLISADG
+214 IEIRNSLINADG
-226 SATAISVIFRLPGI
+226 SATAISVIFRLPGV
-240 DLVSEIPNINA
+240 DLVSEIPNINM
-251 EAEPLLARFR
+251 EAEPLLERYR
-261 AEYPEIEFKA
+261 ADYPDITFKA

-294 SMLVAMLL
+294 AMIVAMLL
-302 VVGILLRSVTGAL
+302 VVGILLRSVTGSI
-315 LILVLAALSALVSL
+315 LILILASLSAMASL

-360 ILSSVRQ
+360 ILSSIRQ
-367 TMQQTSDRTQ
+367 TMQETADRTE

-409 PPFRQL
+409 PPFQQL

-429 TIFLLPGLICWLP
+429 TMFLLPGLICWLP
-442 MRQVRK
+442 IKQISRP
-448 AASVD
+448 ASVD
-453 RFMAWLGEFVI
+453 RFMVWLGEFVI
-464 RNQRRLLL
+464 RHQRRLLL
-472 GIPLVILGFA
+472 GIPVIIIGFA

-499 ERFETRRATDLYEAN
+499 ERFETRQATDLYETN

-528 VESGINSVAYLES
+528 IESGINSVAYLDS
-541 LDAFASFLRDQ
+541 LDSFAEFLRAQ
-552 PEVSHIRI
+552 PEISHIRI

-583 DTDEEASQYLFLYEL
+583 ETDEEASQYLFLYEL

-624 FATTTQL
+624 FATTSQL
-631 LELDDKVQ
+631 LALDDRIQ
-639 AWFAENAAELANPVT
+639 DWFAANAPELTSPVT

-707 AMGFGLWGF
+707 AMGFGLWGY

-755 SAEDSVRYAFKSVGM
+755 TAENAVRHAFKSVGM

-819 LIFLDRMKTMKT
+819 LIFLDRMKPMKISSTTATLAIIT
-831 SISNAASLALV
+831 S
-842 AGLAAALALVLPF
+842 LAAALAVLMPSSGAQA
-855 DSAKAS
+855 SA
-861 NEKGLA
+861 EKGLA
-867 IATEVDNRDKGWD
+867 IATEVDNRDRGWG
-880 DVSVEGEMVLKNKAG
+880 DVTVEGEMVLKNKAG

-906 LEAANTAEGDR
+906 LEAEDTAEGDR

-989 WIEDTACAHDASLT
+989 WLEDAACAHDAALT
-1003 CAAVESRPKNKKS
+1003 CAAVESRPKNRKS

-1023 FIDLEE
+1023 FIDLAE
-1029 YRVHQIDFYNRRGDL
+1029 YRVQRIDFYNRRGDL
-1044 EKTLNFEDYKQY
+1044 EKTLEFQDYRQY
-1056 EGQFWRAHVMI
+1056 EGKFWRAHVMV
-1067 MKNHQTG
+1067 MQNHQTG
-1074 KSTRLSWGEYSFR
+1074 KSTRLSWGDYSFR
-1087 QGLTDRDFTPQGL
+1087 QGLTARDFTPQGL

>member
-1 MIIPPS
+1 
-7 ISLSGKVGELLM
+7 
-19 TPTTEPRY
+19 
-27 NRTYICTFQ
+27 
-36 QIIYSFH
+36 
-43 IDQKPRHRMALGRVR
+43 
-58 QETAMNGRTSFIE
+58 MNGRTSFIE

-572 NGDDPAFYRIP
+572 NGDDPSFYRIP
-583 DTDEEASQYLFLYEL
+583 ETDEEASQYLFLYEL

-639 AWFAENAAELANPVT
+639 AWFAANAPELANPVT

-676 LALVF
+676 LALIF

-707 AMGFGLWGF
+707 AMGFGLWGY

-831 SISNAASLALV
+831 SISNAASLAVIAIV
-842 AGLAAALALVLPF
+842 ATALAVMLPAG
-855 DSAKAS
+855 SARAS

-880 DVSVEGEMVLKNKAG
+880 DVTVEGEMVLKNKAG

-906 LEAANTAEGDR
+906 LEAASASEGDR

-989 WIEDTACAHDASLT
+989 WIEDAACAHESSLT

-1023 FIDLEE
+1023 FIDLDE
-1029 YRVHQIDFYNRRGDL
+1029 YRVHRIDFYNRRGDL
-1044 EKTLNFEDYKQY
+1044 EKTLNFEDYRQY
-1056 EGQFWRAHVMI
+1056 EGQFWRAHVMV

-1074 KSTRLSWGEYSFR
+1074 KSTKLSWGEYSFR

-1100 PKAGR
+1100 PKASR

>member
-1 MIIPPS
+1 M
-7 ISLSGKVGELLM
+7 SG
-19 TPTTEPRY
+19 R
-27 NRTYICTFQ
+27 N
-36 QIIYSFH
+36 SFV
-43 IDQKPRHRMALGRVR
+43 D
-58 QETAMNGRTSFIE
+58 
-71 RLADFVVRNRI
+71 RLADLVVNNRI
-82 WVAILTLVAA
+82 RVAVLTLVAA
-92 FTVFAGIPNL
+92 FVVFAGIPNL

-108 RVFMAADNPDKMLLD
+108 RVFMAADNPDKIVLD
-123 RFEQEFAKDDNLAII
+123 NFEQEFAKDDNLAII

-148 PRTLGAV
+148 PRTLGAI
-155 GDLTEELWNLP
+155 GELTEELWNLP

-200 PKEAAAARDTALDR
+200 PEQATAARNTALDR

-261 AEYPEIEFKA
+261 ADYPEIEFKA

-302 VVGILLRSVTGAL
+302 VVGLLLRSVTGAL
-315 LILVLAALSALVSL
+315 LILVIATLSALVSL

-360 ILSSVRQ
+360 ILSSIRQ
-367 TMQQTSDRTQ
+367 TMQETADRTT

-415 GNMVAAGMVGVWIF
+415 GNMVAAGMIGVWVF

-442 MRQVRK
+442 MRQVKK

-453 RFMAWLGEFVI
+453 RLMVWLSEFVI
-464 RNQRRLLL
+464 RHQRRLLL

-499 ERFETRRATDLYEAN
+499 ERFETRRATDLYETN

-552 PEVSHIRI
+552 PEISHIRI

-572 NGDDPAFYRIP
+572 NSDDPAFYRIP

-639 AWFAENAAELANPVT
+639 AWFAANAPELTSPVT

-676 LALVF
+676 LALIF

-742 FILKYANARKRGE
+742 FILKYANARKRGA

-831 SISNAASLALV
+831 SISKTASITALA
-842 AGLAAALALVLPF
+842 GITCLAAALMLVMPVGN
-855 DSAKAS
+855 AKAS

-880 DVSVEGEMVLKNKAG
+880 DVTVEGEMVLKNKAG

-906 LEAANTAEGDR
+906 LEAADASEGDR

-989 WIEDTACAHDASLT
+989 WIEDAACAHDASLT

-1023 FIDLEE
+1023 FIDLDE

-1044 EKTLNFEDYKQY
+1044 EKTLNFTDYQQY
-1056 EGQFWRAHVMI
+1056 EGQFWRAHIMT

>member
-1 MIIPPS
+1 M
-7 ISLSGKVGELLM
+7 
-19 TPTTEPRY
+19 
-27 NRTYICTFQ
+27 
-36 QIIYSFH
+36 
-43 IDQKPRHRMALGRVR
+43 
-58 QETAMNGRTSFIE
+58 E
-71 RLADFVVRNRI
+71 RFADFVVTNRI
-82 WVAILTLVAA
+82 KVAIVTMLLA
-92 FTVFAGIPNL
+92 FGVFAGIPNL

-108 RVFMAADNPDKMLLD
+108 RVFMADDNPDKIVLD
-123 RFEQEFAKDDNLAII
+123 KFEQEFAKDDNLAII
-138 VKPADGNVFT
+138 IVPADGEVFT
-148 PRTLGAV
+148 PRTLGAI
-155 GDLTEELWNLP
+155 GALTEDLWNLP

-193 PDPQTVT
+193 PDPSMVT
-200 PKEAAAARDTALDR
+200 DDEAAAARAAALDR
-214 IEIINSLISADG
+214 IEIRNSLINAEA
-226 SATAISVIFRLPGI
+226 SATAISVIFRLPGV

-251 EAEPLLARFR
+251 EFAPLLETYR
-261 AEYPEIEFKA
+261 AEYPDIQFKA
-271 SGSVAISQAFATA
+271 SGSVALSQAFATA

-294 SMLVAMLL
+294 AMLVAML
-302 VVGILLRSVTGAL
+302 VIVGLLLRSATGSL

-360 ILSSVRQ
+360 VLSSVRQ
-367 TMQQTSDRTQ
+367 TMQETADRTV
-377 WARRAL
+377 WARRAII
-383 ADHGLG
+383 DHGLG
-389 ITVAIF
+389 ISVAVF

-409 PPFRQL
+409 PPFQQL
-415 GNMVAAGMVGVWIF
+415 GNMVAGGMIGVWVF
-429 TIFLLPGLICWLP
+429 TMFLLPGLICWLP
-442 MRQVRK
+442 IKQNTRT
-448 AASVD
+448 ASVD
-453 RFMAWLGEFVI
+453 RFMAALGEFVI
-464 RNQRRLLL
+464 RHQKRLLL
-472 GIPLVILGFA
+472 GIPVVIIGFA
-482 AGISQIKL
+482 VGISQIKL

-499 ERFETRRATDLYEAN
+499 ETFETRQATDLYETE

-528 VESGINSVAYLES
+528 VENGINSVAYLQT
-541 LDAFASFLRDQ
+541 LDALSTFLRDQ
-552 PEVSHIRI
+552 PEVSHIRS

-572 NGDDPAFYRIP
+572 NGDDKAYYRIP
-583 DTDEEASQYLFLYEL
+583 DSDEEASQFLFLYEL

-613 RSSTRVSAFVP
+613 RSSTRISAFVGY
-624 FATTTQL
+624 ATTRQL
-631 LELDDKVQ
+631 IALDGKIQ
-639 AWFAENAAELANPVT
+639 AWFDENAPDLKSPVT

-664 ARDVPSMLKGTT
+664 ARDVPSMLKGTS

-687 LVLRNLKL
+687 LVLRNFKL

-707 AMGFGLWGF
+707 IMGFGLWGY

-831 SISNAASLALV
+831 SPTSTASLAV
-842 AGLAAALALVLPF
+842 IAALAAALAIMPMGG
-855 DSAKAS
+855 AQAS

-867 IATEVDNRDKGWD
+867 IATEVDNRDRGWD

-906 LEAANTAEGDR
+906 LEAADSSEGDR
-917 SIITFSQPRDVRGT
+917 SIITFSEPRDVRGT

-939 EPEDDSQWIFLPAV
+939 EPDDDSQWIFLPAV

-989 WIEDTACAHDASLT
+989 WLEDAACTHDASLT
-1003 CAAVESRPKNKKS
+1003 CAAVESRPKNKRS

-1023 FIDLEE
+1023 FIDLDE

-1044 EKTLNFEDYKQY
+1044 EKSLQFQDYRQY
-1056 EGQFWRAHVMI
+1056 EGEFWRAHVMV
-1067 MKNHQTG
+1067 MENKQTG
-1074 KSTRLSWGEYSFR
+1074 KSTRLSWGDYSFR
-1087 QGLTDRDFTPQGL
+1087 QGLTERDFTPQGL
-1100 PKAGR
+1100 PKASR

>member
-1 MIIPPS
+1 M
-7 ISLSGKVGELLM
+7 
-19 TPTTEPRY
+19 
-27 NRTYICTFQ
+27 
-36 QIIYSFH
+36 
-43 IDQKPRHRMALGRVR
+43 
-58 QETAMNGRTSFIE
+58 E
-71 RLADFVVRNRI
+71 RFAEFVVNNRI
-82 WVAILTLVAA
+82 KVAIVTMLLA
-92 FTVFAGIPNL
+92 FGVFAGIPNL

-108 RVFMAADNPDKMLLD
+108 RVFMAADNPDKIRLD

-138 VKPADGNVFT
+138 IVPADGEVFT
-148 PRTLGAV
+148 PRTLGAI
-155 GDLTEELWNLP
+155 GAMTEDLWNLP

-193 PDPQTVT
+193 PEPDMVT
-200 PKEAAAARDTALDR
+200 DEDAAAARAVALDR
-214 IEIINSLISADG
+214 IEIRNSLINEDA

-251 EAEPLLARFR
+251 EFEPLLEKYR
-261 AEYPEIEFKA
+261 AAYPDIQFKA

-294 SMLVAMLL
+294 AMLVAML
-302 VVGILLRSVTGAL
+302 VIVGVLLRSATGSL
-315 LILVLAALSALVSL
+315 LILILATLSALVSL

-360 ILSSVRQ
+360 VLSSVRQ
-367 TMQQTSDRTQ
+367 TMQETADRTV
-377 WARRAL
+377 WARRAII
-383 ADHGLG
+383 DHGLG
-389 ITVAIF
+389 ISVAVF

-415 GNMVAAGMVGVWIF
+415 GNMVAGGMIGVWIF
-429 TIFLLPGLICWLP
+429 TMFLLPGLICWLP
-442 MRQVRK
+442 IKQNKRT
-448 AASVD
+448 ASVD
-453 RFMAWLGEFVI
+453 SFMVALGEFVI
-464 RNQRRLLL
+464 RHQKRLLI
-472 GIPLVILGFA
+472 GIPVVIIAFG

-499 ERFETRRATDLYEAN
+499 ESFETRQATDLYETE

-528 VESGINSVAYLES
+528 VENGINSVEYLQTLNDLS
-541 LDAFASFLRDQ
+541 TFLRDQ
-552 PEVSHIRI
+552 PEISHIRS

-572 NGDDPAFYRIP
+572 NSDDPAYYRIP
-583 DTDEEASQYLFLYEL
+583 DSDEEASQFLFLYEL

-613 RSSTRVSAFVP
+613 RSSTRVSAFVGY
-624 FATTTQL
+624 ATTRQL
-631 LELDDKVQ
+631 IALDEKIQ
-639 AWFAENAAELANPVT
+639 SWFSENAPELKSPVT

-664 ARDVPSMLKGTT
+664 ARDVPSMLQGTS

-687 LVLRNLKL
+687 LVLRNFKL

-707 AMGFGLWGF
+707 IMGFGLWGY

-742 FILKYANARKRGE
+742 FILKYANARKRGD

-831 SISNAASLALV
+831 STATTASLAAVAVIAASLAIIPMTG
-842 AGLAAALALVLPF
+842 AN
-855 DSAKAS
+855 AS

-867 IATEVDNRDKGWD
+867 IATEVDSRDKGWG
-880 DVSVEGEMVLKNKAG
+880 DVTVEGEMVLKNKAG

-906 LEAANTAEGDR
+906 LEAADAFEGDR
-917 SIITFSQPRDVRGT
+917 SIITFSEPRDVRGT

-939 EPEDDSQWIFLPAV
+939 EPDDDSQWIFLPAV

-989 WIEDTACAHDASLT
+989 WLEDAACEHDASLT
-1003 CAAVESRPKNKKS
+1003 CAAVESRPKNKRS

-1023 FIDLEE
+1023 FIDLDE
-1029 YRVHQIDFYNRRGDL
+1029 YRVHRIDFYNRRGDL
-1044 EKTLNFEDYKQY
+1044 EKSLRFEDYRQY

-1067 MKNHQTG
+1067 MDNSQTG
-1074 KSTRLSWGEYSFR
+1074 KSTRLAWGDYSFR
-1087 QGLTDRDFTPQGL
+1087 QGLTERDFTPQGL
-1100 PKAGR
+1100 PKASR

>member
-1 MIIPPS
+1 MDS
-7 ISLSGKVGELLM
+7 
-19 TPTTEPRY
+19 R
-27 NRTYICTFQ
+27 
-36 QIIYSFH
+36 
-43 IDQKPRHRMALGRVR
+43 
-58 QETAMNGRTSFIE
+58 NGFIE
-71 RLADFVVRNRI
+71 RLADFVVNNRI
-82 WVAILTLVAA
+82 RVAVLTLICA
-92 FTVFAGIPNL
+92 FAVFSGIPNL

-108 RVFMAADNPDKMLLD
+108 RVFMAADNPDKILLD
-123 RFEQEFAKDDNLAII
+123 KFEQEFAKDDNLAII

-148 PRTLGAV
+148 PRTLGAI
-155 GDLTEELWNLP
+155 GELTEELWNLP

-200 PKEAAAARDTALDR
+200 PEEAATARDTALDR

-226 SATAISVIFRLPGI
+226 SATAISVIFRLPGV

-251 EAEPLLARFR
+251 EAEPLLARYR

-315 LILVLAALSALVSL
+315 LILVLATLSALVSL

-360 ILSSVRQ
+360 ILSSIRQ
-367 TMQQTSDRTQ
+367 TMQETPERTE

-383 ADHGLG
+383 VDHGLG

-415 GNMVAAGMVGVWIF
+415 GNMVAAGMVGVWVF

-442 MRQVRK
+442 MRQIKK

-453 RFMAWLGEFVI
+453 RFIVWLGEFVI

-499 ERFETRRATDLYEAN
+499 ERFETRRATDLYETN

-755 SAEDSVRYAFKSVGM
+755 SAEDSVRHAFKSVGM

-831 SISNAASLALV
+831 SISNAASLAVV
-842 AGLAAALALVLPF
+842 ASLAAALALVLPF
-855 DSAKAS
+855 GGAKAS

-906 LEAANTAEGDR
+906 LEAASTAEGDR

-989 WIEDTACAHDASLT
+989 WIEDTACAHDASLP

-1029 YRVHQIDFYNRRGDL
+1029 YRIHQIDFYNRRGDL

-1074 KSTRLSWGEYSFR
+1074 KSTKLSWGEYNFR

>member
-1 MIIPPS
+1 MDS
-7 ISLSGKVGELLM
+7 
-19 TPTTEPRY
+19 R
-27 NRTYICTFQ
+27 
-36 QIIYSFH
+36 
-43 IDQKPRHRMALGRVR
+43 
-58 QETAMNGRTSFIE
+58 NGFIE
-71 RLADFVVRNRI
+71 RLADFVVNNRI
-82 WVAILTLVAA
+82 RVAVLTLICA
-92 FTVFAGIPNL
+92 FAVFAGIPNL

-108 RVFMAADNPDKMLLD
+108 RVFMAADNPDKILLD
-123 RFEQEFAKDDNLAII
+123 KFEQEFAKDDNLAII

-148 PRTLGAV
+148 PRTLGAI
-155 GDLTEELWNLP
+155 GELTEELWNLP

-200 PKEAAAARDTALDR
+200 PEEAATARDTALDR

-226 SATAISVIFRLPGI
+226 SATAISVIFRLPGVV
-240 DLVSEIPNINA
+240 LVSELPNIHA
-251 EAEPLLARFR
+251 EAEPLLARYR

-315 LILVLAALSALVSL
+315 LILVLATLSALVSL

-360 ILSSVRQ
+360 ILSSIRQ
-367 TMQQTSDRTQ
+367 TMQETSDRTE

-415 GNMVAAGMVGVWIF
+415 GNMVAAGMVGVWVF

-442 MRQVRK
+442 MRQIKK
-448 AASVD
+448 AALVD
-453 RFMAWLGEFVI
+453 RFMVWLGEFVI

-499 ERFETRRATDLYEAN
+499 ERFETRRATDLYETN

-755 SAEDSVRYAFKSVGM
+755 SAEDSVRHAFKSVGM

-855 DSAKAS
+855 GGAKAS

-906 LEAANTAEGDR
+906 LEAASTAEGDR

-939 EPEDDSQWIFLPAV
+939 EPDDRNGIPPAV

-963 RTGKFVSS
+963 RTGVRRPNSHRTAPKKWPTMTIS
-971 EFSYE
+971 
-976 DLGSEEVADNDHI
+976 GSR
-989 WIEDTACAHDASLT
+989 TPPAH
-1003 CAAVESRPKNKKS
+1003 
-1016 GYSRRVS
+1016 
-1023 FIDLEE
+1023 
-1029 YRVHQIDFYNRRGDL
+1029 
-1044 EKTLNFEDYKQY
+1044 
-1056 EGQFWRAHVMI
+1056 
-1067 MKNHQTG
+1067 
-1074 KSTRLSWGEYSFR
+1074 
-1087 QGLTDRDFTPQGL
+1087 
-1100 PKAGR
+1100 

>member
-1 MIIPPS
+1 M
-7 ISLSGKVGELLM
+7 
-19 TPTTEPRY
+19 
-27 NRTYICTFQ
+27 
-36 QIIYSFH
+36 
-43 IDQKPRHRMALGRVR
+43 
-58 QETAMNGRTSFIE
+58 
-71 RLADFVVRNRI
+71 
-82 WVAILTLVAA
+82 
-92 FTVFAGIPNL
+92 
-102 KLDTDG
+102 
-108 RVFMAADNPDKMLLD
+108 
-123 RFEQEFAKDDNLAII
+123 
-138 VKPADGNVFT
+138 
-148 PRTLGAV
+148 
-155 GDLTEELWNLP
+155 
-166 YVRLVNSITRFQN
+166 NSITRFQN

-193 PDPQTVT
+193 PEPDMVT
-200 PKEAAAARDTALDR
+200 DEDAAAARAVALDR
-214 IEIINSLISADG
+214 IEIRNSLINEDA

-251 EAEPLLARFR
+251 EFEPLLEKYR
-261 AEYPEIEFKA
+261 AAYPDIQFKA

-294 SMLVAMLL
+294 AMLVAML
-302 VVGILLRSVTGAL
+302 VIVGVLLRSATGSL
-315 LILVLAALSALVSL
+315 LILILATLSALVSL

-360 ILSSVRQ
+360 VLSSVRQ
-367 TMQQTSDRTQ
+367 TMQETADRTV
-377 WARRAL
+377 WARRAII
-383 ADHGLG
+383 DHGLG
-389 ITVAIF
+389 ISVAVF

-415 GNMVAAGMVGVWIF
+415 GNMVAGGMIGVWIF
-429 TIFLLPGLICWLP
+429 TMFLLPGLICWLP
-442 MRQVRK
+442 IKQNKRT
-448 AASVD
+448 ASVD
-453 RFMAWLGEFVI
+453 SFMVALGEFVI
-464 RNQRRLLL
+464 RHQKRLLI
-472 GIPLVILGFA
+472 GIPVVIIAFG

-499 ERFETRRATDLYEAN
+499 ESFETRQATDLYETE

-528 VESGINSVAYLES
+528 VENGINSVEYLQTLNDLS
-541 LDAFASFLRDQ
+541 TFLRDQ
-552 PEVSHIRI
+552 PEISHIRS

-572 NGDDPAFYRIP
+572 NSDDPAYYRIP
-583 DTDEEASQYLFLYEL
+583 ESDEEASQFLFLYEL

-613 RSSTRVSAFVP
+613 RSSTRVSAFVGY
-624 FATTTQL
+624 ATTRQL
-631 LELDDKVQ
+631 IALDEKIQ
-639 AWFAENAAELANPVT
+639 SWFSENAPELKSPVT

-664 ARDVPSMLKGTT
+664 ARDVPSMLQGTS

-687 LVLRNLKL
+687 LVLRNFKL

-707 AMGFGLWGF
+707 IMGFGLWGY

-742 FILKYANARKRGE
+742 FILKYANARKRGD

-831 SISNAASLALV
+831 STATTASLAAVAVIAASLAIIPMTG
-842 AGLAAALALVLPF
+842 AN
-855 DSAKAS
+855 AS

-867 IATEVDNRDKGWD
+867 IATEVDSRDKGWG
-880 DVSVEGEMVLKNKAG
+880 DVTVEGEMVLKNKAG

-906 LEAANTAEGDR
+906 LEAADAFEGDR
-917 SIITFSQPRDVRGT
+917 SIITFSEPRDVRGT

-939 EPEDDSQWIFLPAV
+939 EPDDDSQWIFLPAV

-989 WIEDTACAHDASLT
+989 WLEDAACEHDASLT
-1003 CAAVESRPKNKKS
+1003 CAAVESRPKNKRS

-1023 FIDLEE
+1023 FIDLDE
-1029 YRVHQIDFYNRRGDL
+1029 YRVHRIDFYNRRGDL
-1044 EKTLNFEDYKQY
+1044 EKSLRFEDYRQY

-1067 MKNHQTG
+1067 MDNSQTG
-1074 KSTRLSWGEYSFR
+1074 KSTRLAWGDYSFR
-1087 QGLTDRDFTPQGL
+1087 QGLTERDFTPQGL
-1100 PKAGR
+1100 PKASR

>member
-1 MIIPPS
+1 M
-7 ISLSGKVGELLM
+7 K
-19 TPTTEPRY
+19 R
-27 NRTYICTFQ
+27 F
-36 QIIYSFH
+36 
-43 IDQKPRHRMALGRVR
+43 
-58 QETAMNGRTSFIE
+58 
-71 RLADFVVRNRI
+71 ADFVVNNRI
-82 WVAILTLVAA
+82 KVAIATMLMA
-92 FTVFAGIPNL
+92 FTVCAGIPNL
-102 KLDTDG
+102 RLDTDG
-108 RVFMAADNPDKMLLD
+108 RVFMAANNPDKIMLD
-123 RFEQEFAKDDNLAII
+123 KFEQEFAKDDNLAII
-138 VKPADGNVFT
+138 IVPKDGEVFT
-148 PRTLGAV
+148 PRTLSAIGA
-155 GDLTEELWNLP
+155 LTEDLWNLP

-184 DMMVVEDLV
+184 DMLVVEDLI
-193 PDPQTVT
+193 PEPSMVT
-200 PKEAAAARDTALDR
+200 DEEAAAAKTAALDR
-214 IEIINSLISADG
+214 IEIRNSLINEEG
-226 SATAISVIFRLPGI
+226 SATGISVIFRLPGI
-240 DLVSEIPNINA
+240 DLVSEIPNISA
-251 EAEPLLARFR
+251 EFEPLLEQYR
-261 AEYPEIEFKA
+261 AEYPDITFKA
-271 SGSVAISQAFATA
+271 SGSVAISQAFAIA

-294 SMLVAMLL
+294 AMLL
-302 VVGILLRSVTGAL
+302 VTLVIVGMLLRSATGSL
-315 LILVLAALSALVSL
+315 LILILAALSALVSL

-367 TMQQTSDRTQ
+367 TMLQTSDRTI

-383 ADHGLG
+383 TDHGLG
-389 ITVAIF
+389 ITVAVF

-415 GNMVAAGMVGVWIF
+415 GNMVAGGMIGVWVF
-429 TIFLLPGLICWLP
+429 TMFLLPGLICWIP
-442 MRQVRK
+442 IRQK
-448 AASVD
+448 LGEASVD
-453 RFMAWLGEFVI
+453 QLMLSLSEFVI
-464 RNQRRLLL
+464 RKQKLLL
-472 GIPLVILGFA
+472 IGIPFIIIGFG

-499 ERFETRRATDLYEAN
+499 ESFETRQATDLYETE

-528 VESGINSVAYLES
+528 EESGINSVAYLKK
-541 LDAFASFLRDQ
+541 LDKLSTFLRAQ
-552 PEVSHIRI
+552 PEVSHIRS

-583 DTDEEASQYLFLYEL
+583 ETDEEASQFLFLYEL

-613 RSSTRVSAFVP
+613 RSSTRLSVFVGY
-624 FATTTQL
+624 ATTRQL
-631 LELDDKVQ
+631 IKLDNKIQGWFDANAPELKS
-639 AWFAENAAELANPVT
+639 PVT

-664 ARDVPSMLKGTT
+664 ARDVPSMLQGTS

-681 ISFVIF
+681 ISFIIF
-687 LVLRNLKL
+687 LVLRNFKL
-695 GLVSLVPNLVPA
+695 GIVSLVPNLLPA
-707 AMGFGLWGF
+707 LMGFGLWGY

-742 FILKYANARKRGE
+742 FLLKYANARKRGD

-770 ALTVTSLGLV
+770 ALTVTSLALV

-831 SISNAASLALV
+831 NATVSLAAIATL
-842 AGLAAALALVLPF
+842 LAAALMLPL
-855 DSAKAS
+855 ATPANAS

-867 IATEVDNRDKGWD
+867 IAIEVDNRDKGWG
-880 DVSVEGEMVLKNKAG
+880 DVTVEGEMVLKNKAG

-906 LEAANTAEGDR
+906 LEANDASEGDR
-917 SIITFSQPRDVRGT
+917 SIIIFSQPLDVRGT

-939 EPEDDSQWIFLPAV
+939 EPDDDAQWIFLPAV

-976 DLGSEEVADNDHI
+976 DLGSEEVADNTHI
-989 WIEDTACAHDASLT
+989 WLENATCAHESTLT
-1003 CAAVESRPKNKKS
+1003 CAAVESRPKNKRS
-1016 GYSRRVS
+1016 GYSKRVS
-1023 FIDLEE
+1023 FIDLDE

-1044 EKTLNFEDYKQY
+1044 EKSLKFQDYKQY
-1056 EGQFWRAHVMI
+1056 EGRFWRAHTML
-1067 MKNHQTG
+1067 MDNMQTG
-1074 KSTRLSWGEYSFR
+1074 KSTRLLWADYSFR
-1087 QGLTDRDFTPQGL
+1087 KGLTERDFTPQGL
-1100 PKAGR
+1100 PKASR

>member
-1 MIIPPS
+1 MAIATM
-7 ISLSGKVGELLM
+7 LM
-19 TPTTEPRY
+19 
-27 NRTYICTFQ
+27 
-36 QIIYSFH
+36 
-43 IDQKPRHRMALGRVR
+43 
-58 QETAMNGRTSFIE
+58 
-71 RLADFVVRNRI
+71 
-82 WVAILTLVAA
+82 AIA
-92 FTVFAGIPNL
+92 VFAGIPNL

-108 RVFMAADNPDKMLLD
+108 RVFMAANNPDKIMLD
-123 RFEQEFAKDDNLAII
+123 KFEQEFAKDDNLAII
-138 VKPADGNVFT
+138 IVPKDGEVFT
-148 PRTLGAV
+148 PRTLSVIGA
-155 GDLTEELWNLP
+155 LTEDLWNLP

-184 DMMVVEDLV
+184 DMMVVEDLI
-193 PDPQTVT
+193 PEPSMVT
-200 PKEAAAARDTALDR
+200 DEEAAAAKTAALDR
-214 IEIINSLISADG
+214 IEIRNSLINEEG
-226 SATAISVIFRLPGI
+226 SATGISVIFRLPGI
-240 DLVSEIPNINA
+240 DLASEIPDINA
-251 EAEPLLARFR
+251 EFEPLMEQYRG
-261 AEYPEIEFKA
+261 EYSDITFKA

-294 SMLVAMLL
+294 AMLVAMLL
-302 VVGILLRSVTGAL
+302 IVGMLLRSATGSL
-315 LILVLAALSALVSL
+315 LILILAALSALVSL

-367 TMQQTSDRTQ
+367 TMLETSDRTI

-383 ADHGLG
+383 TDHGLG
-389 ITVAIF
+389 ITVAVF

-415 GNMVAAGMVGVWIF
+415 GNMVAGGMIGVWVF
-429 TIFLLPGLICWLP
+429 TMFLLPGLICWIP
-442 MRQVRK
+442 IRQK
-448 AASVD
+448 LGEASVD
-453 RFMAWLGEFVI
+453 QLMVALGEFVI
-464 RNQRRLLL
+464 RNRKLLL
-472 GIPLVILGFA
+472 VSIPVIIIGFG

-499 ERFETRRATDLYEAN
+499 ESFETRQATDLYETE

-528 VESGINSVAYLES
+528 EEGGINSVAYLTK
-541 LDAFASFLRDQ
+541 LDKLSTFLRAQ
-552 PEVSHIRI
+552 PEVSHIRS

-583 DTDEEASQYLFLYEL
+583 ETDEEASQFLFLYEL

-613 RSSTRVSAFVP
+613 RSSTRVSAFVGY
-624 FATTTQL
+624 ATTRQL
-631 LELDDKVQ
+631 ITLDNKIQGWFDANAPELKS
-639 AWFAENAAELANPVT
+639 PVT

-664 ARDVPSMLKGTT
+664 ARDVPSMLQGTS

-695 GLVSLVPNLVPA
+695 GIVSLVPNLLPA
-707 AMGFGLWGF
+707 LMGFGLWGY

-742 FILKYANARKRGE
+742 FLLKYANARKRGE

-819 LIFLDRMKTMKT
+819 LIFLEKMKTMKT
-831 SISNAASLALV
+831 NATVSLAAIATL
-842 AGLAAALALVLPF
+842 LAAALMLPF
-855 DSAKAS
+855 ATPANAS
-861 NEKGLA
+861 DEKGLA
-867 IATEVDNRDKGWD
+867 IATEVDNRDKGWG
-880 DVSVEGEMVLKNKAG
+880 DVTVEGEMVLKNKAG

-906 LEAANTAEGDR
+906 LEANDSSEGDR
-917 SIITFSQPRDVRGT
+917 SIIIFSQPRDVRGT

-939 EPEDDSQWIFLPAV
+939 EPDDDAQWIFLPAV

-976 DLGSEEVADNDHI
+976 DLGSEEVADNKHI
-989 WIEDTACAHDASLT
+989 WLENAACAHESTLT
-1003 CAAVESRPKNKKS
+1003 CAAVESRPKNKRS
-1016 GYSRRVS
+1016 GYSKRVS
-1023 FIDLEE
+1023 FIDLDE

-1044 EKTLNFEDYKQY
+1044 EKSLKFQDYKQY
-1056 EGQFWRAHVMI
+1056 EGRFWRAHTML
-1067 MKNHQTG
+1067 MDNKQTG
-1074 KSTRLSWGEYSFR
+1074 KSTRLSWTDYSFR
-1087 QGLTDRDFTPQGL
+1087 QGLTERDFTPQGL
-1100 PKAGR
+1100 PKASR

>member
-1 MIIPPS
+1 MDS
-7 ISLSGKVGELLM
+7 
-19 TPTTEPRY
+19 R
-27 NRTYICTFQ
+27 
-36 QIIYSFH
+36 
-43 IDQKPRHRMALGRVR
+43 
-58 QETAMNGRTSFIE
+58 NGFIE
-71 RLADFVVRNRI
+71 RLADFVVNNRI
-82 WVAILTLVAA
+82 RVAVLTLICA
-92 FTVFAGIPNL
+92 FAVFAGIPNL

-108 RVFMAADNPDKMLLD
+108 RVFMAADNPDKILLD
-123 RFEQEFAKDDNLAII
+123 KFEQEFAKDDNLAII

-148 PRTLGAV
+148 PRTLGAI
-155 GDLTEELWNLP
+155 GELTEELWNLP

-200 PKEAAAARDTALDR
+200 PEEAATARDTALDR

-226 SATAISVIFRLPGI
+226 SATAISVIFRLPGV

-251 EAEPLLARFR
+251 EAEPLLARYR

-315 LILVLAALSALVSL
+315 LILVLATLSALVSL

-360 ILSSVRQ
+360 ILSSIRQ
-367 TMQQTSDRTQ
+367 TMQETPDRTE

-415 GNMVAAGMVGVWIF
+415 GNMVAAGMVGVWVF

-442 MRQVRK
+442 MRQIKK

-453 RFMAWLGEFVI
+453 RFMVWLGEFVI

-499 ERFETRRATDLYEAN
+499 ERFETRRATDLYETN

-755 SAEDSVRYAFKSVGM
+755 SAEDSVRHAFKSVGM

-831 SISNAASLALV
+831 SISNAASLAVV

-855 DSAKAS
+855 GGAKAS

-906 LEAANTAEGDR
+906 LEAASTAEGDR

-1074 KSTRLSWGEYSFR
+1074 KSTKLSWGEYSFR

>member
-1 MIIPPS
+1 M
-7 ISLSGKVGELLM
+7 
-19 TPTTEPRY
+19 
-27 NRTYICTFQ
+27 
-36 QIIYSFH
+36 
-43 IDQKPRHRMALGRVR
+43 
-58 QETAMNGRTSFIE
+58 E
-71 RLADFVVRNRI
+71 RFADFVVNNRI
-82 WVAILTLVAA
+82 KMALATLLMA
-92 FTVFAGIPNL
+92 FIVFAGIPNL

-108 RVFMAADNPDKMLLD
+108 RVFMASDNPDKILLD
-123 RFEQEFAKDDNLAII
+123 NFEQEFAKDDNLAII
-138 VKPADGNVFT
+138 IVPKDGEVFT
-148 PRTLGAV
+148 PRTLGAI
-155 GDLTEELWNLP
+155 GAMTEDLWNLP

-193 PDPQTVT
+193 PEPSMVTVE
-200 PKEAAAARDTALDR
+200 EAAAARAAALDR
-214 IEIINSLISADG
+214 IEIRNSLINEQG
-226 SATAISVIFRLPGI
+226 TATAISVIFRLPGI

-251 EAEPLLARFR
+251 EFAPLLE
-261 AEYPEIEFKA
+261 EYRTAYPDITFKA
-271 SGSVAISQAFATA
+271 SGSVAVSQAFATA

-294 SMLVAMLL
+294 AMLVAML
-302 VVGILLRSVTGAL
+302 VIVGLLLRSATGSL
-315 LILVLAALSALVSL
+315 LILILAALSALVSL

-360 ILSSVRQ
+360 VLSSIRQ
-367 TMQQTSDRTQ
+367 TMQETSDRTI

-383 ADHGLG
+383 SDHGLG
-389 ITVAIF
+389 ITVAVF

-415 GNMVAAGMVGVWIF
+415 GNMVAGGMIGVWIF
-429 TIFLLPGLICWLP
+429 TMFLLPGLICWVP
-442 MRQVRK
+442 IRQNK
-448 AASVD
+448 GAASVD
-453 RFMAWLGEFVI
+453 RFMVALGEFVI
-464 RNQRRLLL
+464 RHQKRLLL
-472 GIPLVILGFA
+472 GIPVIIIGFA

-499 ERFETRRATDLYEAN
+499 ESFETRQATDLYETE

-528 VESGINSVAYLES
+528 EENGINSVAYLTKLEDLS
-541 LDAFASFLRDQ
+541 VFLRAQ
-552 PEVSHIRI
+552 PEVSHIRS

-583 DTDEEASQYLFLYEL
+583 ETDEEASQFLFLYEL

-613 RSSTRVSAFVP
+613 RSSTRVSAFVGY
-624 FATTTQL
+624 ATTRQL
-631 LELDDKVQ
+631 IALDHKIQD
-639 AWFAENAAELANPVT
+639 WFDENAPELKAPVT

-664 ARDVPSMLKGTT
+664 ARDVPSMLQGTT

-695 GLVSLVPNLVPA
+695 GIVSLVPNLLPA
-707 AMGFGLWGF
+707 LMGFGLWGYL
-716 MVGNVTLAVSI
+716 VGNVTLAVSI

-742 FILKYANARKRGE
+742 FMLKYANARKRGE
-755 SAEDSVRYAFKSVGM
+755 SAEDSVRHAFKSVGM
-770 ALTVTSLGLV
+770 ALTITSLGLV

-831 SISNAASLALV
+831 NTTSTASLAV
-842 AGLAAALALVLPF
+842 IATLAAAALVMTL
-855 DSAKAS
+855 STTAKATGDDAS

-867 IATEVDNRDKGWD
+867 IATEVDSRDRGWG
-880 DVSVEGEMVLKNKAG
+880 DVTVEGEMVLKNKAG

-906 LEAANTAEGDR
+906 LEAADASEGDR

-939 EPEDDSQWIFLPAV
+939 EPDDDSQWIFLPAV

-976 DLGSEEVADNDHI
+976 DLGSEEVADNAHI
-989 WIEDTACAHDASLT
+989 WLEDAACAHDGALT
-1003 CAAVESRPKNKKS
+1003 CAAVESRPKNKRS
-1016 GYSRRVS
+1016 GYSKRVS
-1023 FIDLEE
+1023 FIDLDE

-1044 EKTLNFEDYKQY
+1044 EKSLKFQDYKQY

-1067 MKNHQTG
+1067 MENTQTG
-1074 KSTRLSWGEYSFR
+1074 KSTRLSWGDYSFR
-1087 QGLTDRDFTPQGL
+1087 EGLTERDFTPQGL
-1100 PKAGR
+1100 PKASR

>member
-1 MIIPPS
+1 MDS
-7 ISLSGKVGELLM
+7 
-19 TPTTEPRY
+19 R
-27 NRTYICTFQ
+27 
-36 QIIYSFH
+36 
-43 IDQKPRHRMALGRVR
+43 
-58 QETAMNGRTSFIE
+58 NGFIE
-71 RLADFVVRNRI
+71 RLADFVVNNRI
-82 WVAILTLVAA
+82 RVAVLTLICA
-92 FTVFAGIPNL
+92 FAVFAGIPNL

-108 RVFMAADNPDKMLLD
+108 RVFMAADNPDKILLD
-123 RFEQEFAKDDNLAII
+123 KFEQEFAKDDNLAII

-148 PRTLGAV
+148 PRTLGAI
-155 GDLTEELWNLP
+155 GELTEELWNLP

-200 PKEAAAARDTALDR
+200 PEEAATARDTALDR

-226 SATAISVIFRLPGI
+226 SATAISVIFRLPGV

-251 EAEPLLARFR
+251 EAEPLLARYR

-315 LILVLAALSALVSL
+315 LILVLATLSALVSL

-360 ILSSVRQ
+360 ILSSIRQ
-367 TMQQTSDRTQ
+367 TMQETPERTE

-415 GNMVAAGMVGVWIF
+415 GNMVAAGMVGVWVF

-442 MRQVRK
+442 MRQIKK

-453 RFMAWLGEFVI
+453 RFMVWLGEFVI

-499 ERFETRRATDLYEAN
+499 ERFETRRATDLYETN

-755 SAEDSVRYAFKSVGM
+755 SAEDSVRHAFKSVGM

-831 SISNAASLALV
+831 STSNAASLAVV

-855 DSAKAS
+855 GGAKAS

-906 LEAANTAEGDR
+906 LEAASTAEGDR

-1074 KSTRLSWGEYSFR
+1074 KSTKLSWGEYSFR